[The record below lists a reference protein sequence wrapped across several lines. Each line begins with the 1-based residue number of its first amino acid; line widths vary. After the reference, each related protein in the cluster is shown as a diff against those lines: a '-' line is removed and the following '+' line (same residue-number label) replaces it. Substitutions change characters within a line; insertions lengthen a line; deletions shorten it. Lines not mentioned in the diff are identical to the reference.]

1 MSFAPPD
8 AKRLEKR
15 QRPTIT
21 FAKDDR
27 DGGGQ
32 LDGASNDT
40 R

>member
-8 AKRLEKR
+8 AKRLEK
-15 QRPTIT
+15 PTIT

-32 LDGASNDT
+32 LDGAGNDT